1 MKQAQVREGVQRQL
15 NIGDHKV
22 FKDSSAF
29 KDKRLS
35 KNSEMYRGIL
45 SFSTYLGKTDLINLF
60 SVSLFLFS
68 FVVVA
73 VVVVLF

>member
-22 FKDSSAF
+22 FQDYSAF
-29 KDKRLS
+29 KDKGLS
-35 KNSEMYRGIL
+35 KNYEMYWGIL
-45 SFSTYLGKTDLINLF
+45 SFSTYLGKTDFTNLF
-60 SVSLFLFS
+60 SFLSLFLFS

-73 VVVVLF
+73 VVVLF